1 MIFFKAVSYGGFAKE
16 IFSSTAKTAPLP
28 ATTTL

>member
-16 IFSSTAKTAPLP
+16 ISSTAKTAPLP